1 MKYILVI
8 LGILFGTT
16 LSTYAHQ
23 VDTLP
28 ALGKKTDKPAVIRM
42 SCGPSHHTMP
52 VLWVITISRKEY
64 FVQAPGLGDLI
75 KPEWI
80 ETITV
85 LKSTNAVQEYGDRAK
100 NGVIEINLKKQVPP
114 DIRKKLKTLSQLI

>member
-16 LSTYAHQ
+16 LSAYAHEI
-23 VDTLP
+23 DTLP
-28 ALGKKTDKPAVIRM
+28 ALGEKIDKTTVIRM
-42 SCGPSHHTMP
+42 NCGPSHHTMP
-52 VLWVITISRKEY
+52 VLWVITTNRKEY
-64 FVQAPGLGDLI
+64 LVQASTLGDLI

-100 NGVIEINLKKQVPP
+100 NGVIEISLKKQVPP